1 MKVTILAVGGAQ
13 TNIKHAALCCL
24 MQGHE
29 VEIEDNDSK
38 KYERIIRGLDAKITV
53 KTNNTKRTQK

>member
-1 MKVTILAVGGAQ
+1 MKVTILAAGGVQ
-13 TNIKHAALCCL
+13 TNVEHIARCCL

-29 VEIEDNDSK
+29 VEIEDNDYK
-38 KYERIIRGLDAKITV
+38 EYERIIRGLDAKITV